1 MMRPRVPYEL
11 PRDSFLRRVD
21 PRTKLFLCAATSA
34 AVMLPLAHL
43 AAVMAGYFLLILAAR
58 IERQA
63 LAQLRRAAVLLTLL
77 FLADW
82 LWIGLG
88 FAALIAA
95 RLTLLIIGF
104 SLFFAT
110 TTPDELQAALEQ
122 MRVPTRL
129 AFAFAAA
136 YRFLGLLGSEW
147 QEIVEAQQARGI
159 VFRAPSWRAPRQSLA
174 WATAIIVPAVVLA
187 TQRAWS
193 ITEAAAARGFE
204 SPSRRCSRRLRFS
217 RVDQLL
223 VTAAVGV
230 IACLFAYR

>member
-1 MMRPRVPYEL
+1 MMRSLTQSEL
-11 PRDSFLRRVD
+11 PSDSFLRRVD

-43 AAVMAGYFLLILAAR
+43 AAVMAGYLLLILAAR
-58 IERQA
+58 IERQV

-82 LWIGLG
+82 LWIGFG
-88 FAALIAA
+88 FAVLIAA
-95 RLTLLIIGF
+95 RLILLIIGF

-122 MRVPTRL
+122 MRVPARL
-129 AFAFAAA
+129 AFAFATA
-136 YRFLGLLGSEW
+136 YRFLHLLNFEW
-147 QEIVEAQQARGI
+147 REIIEAQQARGI
-159 VFRAPSWRAPRQSLA
+159 VVPAPSWRAPRQSLA
-174 WATAIIVPAVVLA
+174 TAMAVIVPAVVLA

-204 SPSRRCSRRLRFS
+204 SPSRRSSRHLRFS
-217 RVDQLL
+217 RIDHLL
-223 VTAAVGV
+223 LTAAVAA
-230 IACLFAYR
+230 IACLLAYR

>member
-1 MMRPRVPYEL
+1 MMRPRSQREL
-11 PRDSFLRRVD
+11 PRDSFLRGAD

-34 AVMLPLAHL
+34 AVMLPLGHL
-43 AAVMAGYFLLILAAR
+43 AAVVAGFFVLILAAR
-58 IERQA
+58 IERQM

-82 LWIGLG
+82 LWIGID
-88 FAALIAA
+88 FAVLIAA
-95 RLTLLIIGF
+95 RLILLIIGF

-122 MRVPTRL
+122 MRVPASL
-129 AFAFAAA
+129 AFAFATA
-136 YRFLGLLGSEW
+136 YRFLHLLDSEW
-147 QEIVEAQQARGI
+147 REIVEAQQARGI
-159 VFRAPSWRAPRQSLA
+159 AVPALSWRAPRQSLA
-174 WATAIIVPAVVLA
+174 CAMAIIVPAVVLT

-204 SPSRRCSRRLRFS
+204 SPNRRSSRNLRFS

-223 VTAAVGV
+223 LTAAVAV
-230 IACLFAYR
+230 IACLLAYR